1 MEKWERDLEKYNN
14 LIAAFDD
21 TCRMAVEDDR
31 LSVMT
36 ESSIKGQVVIPED
49 AVIMNAPVM
58 SQACKQGN
66 VMLSS
71 KKTLEAAKA
80 YSGKHIAVLN
90 FGCATAPGGGGKKGR
105 LTQEECLCRQTAL
118 YPSISS
124 KSCIEDFYDKHKE
137 LGSLY
142 NADMIYTPHVTVFKS
157 DDDVPKILPRDDWFG
172 IDVITM
178 AAPDVSCLEKC
189 VVQGMDNRFM
199 DIFEKR
205 FVRVMQAAAV
215 HDVDVLILG
224 AFGCGEFG
232 NDPAIVAAAAAR
244 ALDAGYRNMFDTVEF
259 AVYGKKK
266 TNYRM
271 FRLVLDRYLN
281 GQGS

>member
-1 MEKWERDLEKYNN
+1 MEKWEKDLEKYNN

-21 TCRMAVEDDR
+21 TCRMAVEDDH
-31 LSVMT
+31 LSAMT
-36 ESSIKGQVVIPED
+36 ESSKKRQVIIPED
-49 AVIMNAPVM
+49 ADIMNM
-58 SQACKQGN
+58 SGKFHVHKQGN
-66 VMLSS
+66 IVLSS
-71 KKTLEAAKA
+71 KKTLDAARA
-80 YSGKHIAVLN
+80 YKGKHIAVLN
-90 FGCATAPGGGGKKGR
+90 FGCATTPGGGGKKGR

-124 KSCIEDFYDKHKE
+124 KSCIEGFYEQHKD
-137 LGSLY
+137 LDNLY

-157 DDDVPKILPRDDWFG
+157 DDDVPELLPKNEWFG
-172 IDVITM
+172 VDVITM
-178 AAPDVSCLEKC
+178 AAPNVSCLEKHAI
-189 VVQGMDNRFM
+189 QSMDNQLM

-205 FVRVMQAAAV
+205 FMRIMRVAAAY
-215 HDVDVLILG
+215 DVDVLILG

-244 ALDAGYRNMFDTVEF
+244 VLDAGYRNMFDTVEF

>member
-1 MEKWERDLEKYNN
+1 MN
-14 LIAAFDD
+14 
-21 TCRMAVEDDR
+21 V
-31 LSVMT
+31 
-36 ESSIKGQVVIPED
+36 P
-49 AVIMNAPVM
+49 IM
-58 SQACKQGN
+58 SHACKQGN
-66 VMLSS
+66 VVLSS
-71 KKTLEAAKA
+71 KKALEAARA
-80 YSGKHIAVLN
+80 YKGKHIAVLN
-90 FGCATAPGGGGKKGR
+90 FGCAIAPGGGGKKGR

-124 KSCIEDFYDKHKE
+124 ESCIEDFYEQHKE
-137 LGSLY
+137 SDNLY

-157 DDDVPKILPRDDWFG
+157 DDDVPELLPRDEWFG
-172 IDVITM
+172 ADVITM
-178 AAPDVSCLEKC
+178 AAPNVSCLEKHAI
-189 VVQGMDNRFM
+189 QSMDNQLM
-199 DIFEKR
+199 DIFETR
-205 FVRVMQAAAV
+205 FTRVMQVAAV

-224 AFGCGEFG
+224 AFGCGEFS

-281 GQGS
+281 GQGG